1 MKIITSAHN
10 NYNYQ
15 APIIDFKDLVHL
27 KDQIVVISGGKDS
40 HIFDLLKRHKVDEA
54 EKRIDKFL
62 SFFKDDFV
70 LEVQKTHRDNEH
82 EYFTN
87 VIPISSKK
95 GIPII
100 ATNDVLFAESKD
112 FDTHETKVCINT
124 SKTCLLYTSPSPRDG
139 LLSRMP
145 SSA

>member
-62 SFFKDDFV
+62 SLFKDDFV
-70 LEVQKTHRDNEH
+70 LEVQKTNRVDEH

-87 VIPISSKK
+87 VVPMSSRK

-112 FDTHETKVCINT
+112 FDTHETKAV
-124 SKTCLLYTSPSPRDG
+124 SYTHLTLPTKRIV
-139 LLSRMP
+139 
-145 SSA
+145 